1 MPFLRT
7 LYDALRL
14 CVGWRPSRSFRDI
27 GPGTFWC
34 MLLLDL
40 AAVTAQG
47 FWLTHAPRG
56 FSADGLAPLAF
67 DALLSLLLAYG
78 FAVAVRRP
86 VLFWPLATLLLA
98 LQTIIASVLYVL
110 AEAVGAW
117 RGEALSEHSQTLV
130 DAAWWLWFGFATW
143 TALGWLHPL
152 GKPLARV
159 AAALVLASAALAAIV
174 TLPAH
179 DLIVAGT
186 APAIAA
192 DDGDATTADATPAK
206 PAIRAEA
213 VLDRQRD
220 LVDAAVRN
228 LDAQVPGKVDV
239 YVVAFAGDADEDV
252 FSNEVHYVERL
263 YRERFGLAGHI
274 IVLANNTAT
283 VDTTPLASVSNLR
296 RALNGVGSR
305 MDPDEDLLLLYVSSH
320 GSREGEIYVNLPPLP
335 LDQLDARS
343 LKSLLDGSGIRDRVV
358 MLSACYSGTFIPFI
372 NDSHTLALTAARADR
387 SSFGC
392 GNTDAITWFG
402 RALLVDALNRE
413 PRLLPA
419 FEDAKA
425 EISRWEDRDEQQ
437 HSFPQLARAPDAE
450 AKLDLWESQ
459 RKVGPAVPFEPA
471 DGTTAAPTVGGVAPS
486 GDDTTDGDDPDDPD
500 APTEEDDDGVRSAA
514 LAPHSATVCR

>member
-7 LYDALRL
+7 LFDALRL

-34 MLLLDL
+34 VVLLDL

-47 FWLTHAPRG
+47 FWLTHSPRG
-56 FSADGLAPLAF
+56 FSADGLAPIAF
-67 DALLSLLLAYG
+67 DALVALLLAYG
-78 FAVAVRRP
+78 VAVAVRRP
-86 VLFWPLATLLLA
+86 VLFWPLAALLLA

-117 RGEALSEHSQTLV
+117 RGEPLAEHSQTLV
-130 DAAWWLWFGFATW
+130 DAAWWLWFAFATW
-143 TALGWLHPL
+143 TTLGWLHPL
-152 GKPLARV
+152 GKAPARV
-159 AAALVLASAALAAIV
+159 AAALAVATAALAAILV
-174 TLPAH
+174 LPPH

-186 APAIAA
+186 APAIAEDDA
-192 DDGDATTADATPAK
+192 DITAPEAGPTK
-206 PAIRAEA
+206 PELRAED
-213 VLDRQRD
+213 VFDRQRD

-239 YVVAFAGDADEDV
+239 YLVAFAGDADEQV
-252 FSNEVHYVERL
+252 FSNEVRYVERL

-283 VDTTPLASVSNLR
+283 VDATPLASVSNLR
-296 RALNGVGSR
+296 RALNGVGGR

-387 SSFGC
+387 ASFGC

-419 FEDAKA
+419 FEEAKS
-425 EISRWEDRDEQQ
+425 EITGWEDRDEQQ

-450 AKLDLWESQ
+450 AKLSAWENQ
-459 RKVGPAVPFEPA
+459 RSVGPAVPFEPA
-471 DGTTAAPTVGGVAPS
+471 DGTTASPTVGGVAPS

-514 LAPHSATVCR
+514 LAPQPSMACR